1 MEKNDDVVLV
11 QRADDVATL
20 ILNRPAKLNAMNR
33 HMAERISAEMTKL
46 SADMSVRCVL
56 VRGAGKAFCPGADVG
71 EFEGARASRKEAETF
86 AEFFHSAL
94 KSVVECPHPV
104 VAVIRGACVGGGLQ
118 LAALC
123 DLRLASENARFGLPV
138 NRIGLTVD
146 YDELKPIYRLMGEA
160 ALLETLLEG
169 RVFGAH
175 DARDKGLVNRLV
187 PDDRLDAEAV
197 AISQRIAGGAPLVNR
212 WHKKFVRRLTDPK
225 PITAEEYAE
234 SFACFETRDYEV
246 GYRSFLSKTKPVWEG
261 R

>member
-11 QRADDVATL
+11 QRAGDVATL

-33 HMAERISAEMTKL
+33 HMAERISVEMTKL
-46 SADMSVRCVL
+46 SADASVRCTL
-56 VRGAGKAFCPGADVG
+56 VRGAGKAFCPGADIG
-71 EFEGARASRKEAETF
+71 EFAGARASRKEAETF
-86 AEFFHSAL
+86 AAFFHSAL

-104 VAVIRGACVGGGLQ
+104 IAVIRGACVGGGLQ

-175 DARDKGLVNRLV
+175 DARNKGLVNRLV
-187 PDDRLDAEAV
+187 PDDRLDAEAI
-197 AISQRIAGGAPLVNR
+197 AMSQHIAGGAPLVNR

-225 PITAEEYAE
+225 PITAEEYVE
-234 SFACFETRDYEV
+234 SFACFETRDYEI